1 MVLDEVSEV
10 SLPTHLSDVG
20 RERSKRRTRRKT
32 DLLIAQKQIWQ
43 GISCGKEYAH
53 LAKNL
58 MIIWEKRLR
67 TGILTLRE
75 ERRRKTK

>member
-1 MVLDEVSEV
+1 MLDEER
-10 SLPTHLSDVG
+10 HLSDVG

-32 DLLIAQKQIWQ
+32 NLLIAQKQIWQ

-58 MIIWEKRLR
+58 MIIWAKRLR